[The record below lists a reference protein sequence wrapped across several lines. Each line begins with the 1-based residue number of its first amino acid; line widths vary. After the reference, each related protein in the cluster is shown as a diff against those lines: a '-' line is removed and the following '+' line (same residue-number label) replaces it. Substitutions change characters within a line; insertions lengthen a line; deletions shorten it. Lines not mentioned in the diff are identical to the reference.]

1 MSIRPISMLVLAVA
15 AALVVLAPEPILA
28 RRLHVTAAGPG
39 ALADSLAVV
48 SPGDTLLVGPG
59 RHVGLLRVP
68 DRVALIAV
76 AGRDSTIL
84 DGGGSGPVVLFTQVT
99 ALTLL
104 EGFTITGGVLTAAE
118 GDGAGIRCE
127 RGASP
132 RLNMNRVVGNRAL
145 GADARGGGI
154 ACLDGSNPVIANSVI
169 AENEAALGGG
179 IYVGKRSGWGSSPVI
194 GANVIERNRARRQG
208 GGIAVTHGSEPAIIM
223 NVIARNEAGEG
234 GGGLSVDRGQPRIEE
249 NVVWANSD
257 TSGVAGGLL
266 LANYAA
272 PRVERNII
280 AENAGP
286 GVSCEAQAQEWQD
299 FRCNDVWGHA
309 AGDFAPGCAVYPGNL
324 SVDPFFCDPAGG
336 RFGLRPD
343 SPCLAA
349 PGCGRIGAFGLGC
362 AVGDTTRGRASGAA
376 R

>member
-1 MSIRPISMLVLAVA
+1 VI
-15 AALVVLAPEPILA
+15 
-28 RRLHVTAAGPG
+28 
-39 ALADSLAVV
+39 
-48 SPGDTLLVGPG
+48 
-59 RHVGLLRVP
+59 
-68 DRVALIAV
+68 
-76 AGRDSTIL
+76 
-84 DGGGSGPVVLFTQVT
+84 
-99 ALTLL
+99 
-104 EGFTITGGVLTAAE
+104 
-118 GDGAGIRCE
+118 
-127 RGASP
+127 
-132 RLNMNRVVGNRAL
+132 GNRAL
-145 GADARGGGI
+145 GADGRGGGI

-179 IYVGKRSGWGSSPVI
+179 IYVGKRSGWGSAPVI

-208 GGIAVTHGSEPAIIM
+208 GGIAVTHGSEPAIRL
-223 NVIARNEAGEG
+223 NVIAMNTAGAG

-249 NVVWANSD
+249 NVVWANTDSSR
-257 TSGVAGGLL
+257 TAGGVL

-280 AENAGP
+280 AGNSGP

-299 FRCNDVWGHA
+299 FRCNDVWGHEG
-309 AGDFAPGCAVYPGNL
+309 GDFAPDCAVYPGNL
-324 SVDPFFCDPAGG
+324 SADPRFCDPDGG

-362 AVGDTTRGRASGAA
+362 AVGDSARGADPVAPRQD